1 MRSMKATPLSSTRME
16 TSQRQKTACTE
27 LSSTI
32 AELYY
37 STHYQSQKPISPTA
51 TRSSGILMKNTI
63 IDELNNTGYVYR
75 DNEDGTFD
83 VCYDHDQDANFT
95 GVNMFHVATV
105 KEEGDLW
112 CVNGNEGAGWG
123 EYPKEDWTLERAIYD
138 QCIDENI

>member
-1 MRSMKATPLSSTRME
+1 MKINGFLFGGFRNY
-16 TSQRQKTACTE
+16 
-27 LSSTI
+27 
-32 AELYY
+32 LYLCISERNNIINNY
-37 STHYQSQKPISPTA
+37 SPIA

-95 GVNMFHVATV
+95 GVNMYHVATV

-138 QCIDENI
+138 QCIDEHIN